1 MKLSLRNRI
10 VVPTVLLVVV
20 ITVLVG
26 AVSYVMSRNMLV
38 KTLGAQVDRTCLTAL
53 AEIENS
59 IGGLQQQ
66 LEYMSGDENML
77 LALASTAE
85 AAGAAKN
92 LNADFTR
99 AQQIYGASEGYNLA
113 DATGLVIASSSISA
127 DAIGKLN
134 LSDRAYFKS
143 ALAGKAAVSE
153 PVLSRRSG
161 KPVVVLAVPVFAG
174 TTVRGVI
181 FNVIELSSYSQRL
194 VAPIHVLDT
203 GYAFLFDLNGQVL
216 AHPDA
221 AMVMKLKLQ
230 DVEWGRRILAARD
243 GLIYY
248 SLNDTD
254 KIAAFRT
261 SAKLGWGI
269 GITAP
274 VSELTAP
281 SRQMTNVIVVLGII
295 ASLVGAGVAFLTG
308 RAIAKPVRQVAEQ
321 LSQNSEQTAA
331 AAHQVSS
338 ASTTLASG
346 SSEQAASLEETSS
359 SLEEVSSM
367 TKANA
372 ENARQANTLA
382 REARSAAEAGATD
395 MAQMDEAMQG
405 IKTSS
410 NDIQKIVKTID
421 EIAFQTNIL
430 ALNAAVEAARAGES
444 GAGFAVVADEVRSLA
459 QRSAQAAKE
468 TATMVEGALGKAN
481 NGVVLSSKVAHGL
494 TQIVEKIRKVDELV
508 AQVATASAE
517 QTQGISQV
525 NTAVT
530 EMDKLTQANA
540 ASAEESASAAEELNA
555 QAEYLKQAVTEL
567 VAVVDGSRKANPAAA
582 MKSTEPADRNF
593 RAPSTHSIRPSLV
606 SHRV

>member
-38 KTLGAQVDRTCLTAL
+38 KTLGAQVNGTCITAL
-53 AEIENS
+53 GEIENS
-59 IGGLQQQ
+59 IAGLQQQ
-66 LEYMSGDENML
+66 LEHIAGDPGVL
-77 LALASTAE
+77 LALSSTAE
-85 AAGAAKN
+85 AAGELKN
-92 LNADFTR
+92 TNDALTR
-99 AQQIYGASEGYNLA
+99 AQRIFGASEGYNLA
-113 DATGLVIASSSISA
+113 DATGLVVASSSLSA
-127 DAIGKLN
+127 DTIGKLN
-134 LSDRAYFKS
+134 MSDRAYFKS

-161 KPVVVLAVPVFAG
+161 KPVVVIAVPVFAG

-181 FNVIELSSYSQRL
+181 FNVIELSSYSERL
-194 VAPIHVLDT
+194 VAPLRILDT

-221 AMVMKLKLQ
+221 AKIMKFKLQ
-230 DVEWGRRILAARD
+230 DVAWGQRILAARD
-243 GLIYY
+243 GQISY
-248 SLNDTD
+248 SFGDTD
-254 KIAAFRT
+254 KIVIFHT

-269 GITAP
+269 GITLP

-281 SRQMTNVIVVLGII
+281 SRQMTRVIVALGLI
-295 ASLVGAGVAFLTG
+295 ASLAGAGIAFLTG
-308 RAIAKPVRQVAEQ
+308 RAIARPVRQVAEQ

-405 IKTSS
+405 IKSSS

-481 NGVVLSSKVAHGL
+481 NGVVLRARSKRVRLCTLSSVVVGSFFQSDRSGTSRASRCASDHSPCFLPAPRKRVFRSGKVRSG
-494 TQIVEKIRKVDELV
+494 R
-508 AQVATASAE
+508 
-517 QTQGISQV
+517 
-525 NTAVT
+525 
-530 EMDKLTQANA
+530 
-540 ASAEESASAAEELNA
+540 
-555 QAEYLKQAVTEL
+555 
-567 VAVVDGSRKANPAAA
+567 AAA
-582 MKSTEPADRNF
+582 CAVRWPARSG
-593 RAPSTHSIRPSLV
+593 AP
-606 SHRV
+606 